1 MTVSKPTSSQNKSFA
16 EITKEKIASG
26 VKESTAITGNLNGEM
41 ESQPVTLASKLE
53 PSQANTVAP
62 QVQIA
67 RSELKPSE
75 FVEKNNAQTQE
86 VSFQEKQPAEK
97 EEKKKR
103 VLIGIYVTP
112 EEQAELRQ
120 MFCSNGFSLSN
131 AYRSAMTYLRQDI
144 EQGKAFIT
152 KNSEILRK

>member
-1 MTVSKPTSSQNKSFA
+1 MSVISKNVSFA
-16 EITKEKIASG
+16 EEMKGRINSG
-26 VKESTAITGNLNGEM
+26 VQSSAAISTNLQKQQDAEPAQL
-41 ESQPVTLASKLE
+41 QPIE
-53 PSQANTVAP
+53 
-62 QVQIA
+62 
-67 RSELKPSE
+67 RSDLKPSTLA
-75 FVEKNNAQTQE
+75 AQATAATQTNTE
-86 VSFQEKQPAEK
+86 TTAASPAEAK
-97 EEKKKR
+97 KSDDKDEKKKR

-112 EEQAELRQ
+112 DEQAELRQ

>member
-1 MTVSKPTSSQNKSFA
+1 MAVIAKNISFSQ
-16 EITKEKIASG
+16 EMKENIKNG
-26 VKESTAITGNLNGEM
+26 VQNSTAIASSLTKT
-41 ESQPVTLASKLE
+41 QPEEVDAAIKT
-53 PSQANTVAP
+53 NVA
-62 QVQIA
+62 QIQPIE
-67 RSELKPSE
+67 RSELKPSTLQAQSQ
-75 FVEKNNAQTQE
+75 VQTQQKAE
-86 VSFQEKQPAEK
+86 TTPITTSTAAGEK